1 MEDELKFEKIHIS
14 ELKKKI
20 QFLEIQKDDKS
31 SINQSDE
38 LLEKTSVEKANQV
51 LELSYKIIDKD
62 NLIKKQSEEVNLL
75 KSEIIKLKENEK
87 KMNERMNNQDF
98 LIKEKDLEIQNIT
111 SKLISDELLLSS
123 EKDLNNKMKILNER
137 VTSIE

>member
-1 MEDELKFEKIHIS
+1 
-14 ELKKKI
+14 
-20 QFLEIQKDDKS
+20 
-31 SINQSDE
+31 
-38 LLEKTSVEKANQV
+38 
-51 LELSYKIIDKD
+51 
-62 NLIKKQSEEVNLL
+62 
-75 KSEIIKLKENEK
+75 
-87 KMNERMNNQDF
+87 MNERMNNQDF

>member
-75 KSEIIKLKENEK
+75 KS
-87 KMNERMNNQDF
+87 
-98 LIKEKDLEIQNIT
+98 
-111 SKLISDELLLSS
+111 
-123 EKDLNNKMKILNER
+123 
-137 VTSIE
+137 

>member
-1 MEDELKFEKIHIS
+1 LEDELKFEKIHIS

-75 KSEIIKLKENEK
+75 KS
-87 KMNERMNNQDF
+87 
-98 LIKEKDLEIQNIT
+98 
-111 SKLISDELLLSS
+111 
-123 EKDLNNKMKILNER
+123 
-137 VTSIE
+137 